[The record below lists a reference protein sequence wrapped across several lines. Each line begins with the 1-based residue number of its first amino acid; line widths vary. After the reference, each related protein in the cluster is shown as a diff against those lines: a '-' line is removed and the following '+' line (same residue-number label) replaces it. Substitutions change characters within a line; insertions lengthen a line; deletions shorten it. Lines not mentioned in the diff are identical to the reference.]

1 MTARLAFGLAMATLA
16 WTHVAFPIVLILR
29 SRLRARPIARKR
41 WTPSVSVIVAAHDE
55 AAHIADRLDN
65 LAAQDY
71 PADRLEV
78 VVASDGSTD
87 GTPGIAAGRDSVRV
101 LDLPRVGKPAALNAA
116 VMAASG
122 EIIVFTDANTV
133 FDANAIRAL
142 TEPFAD
148 PSVGGVAGDQR
159 YLPGDDSAGERGHW
173 ALDRVLKRAESA
185 AGNAVSAT
193 GAIYAI
199 RRALYDPVPPGVTD
213 DFYISTGV
221 VSRGSRLVFA
231 PTAIAW
237 ERVAA
242 GDRREYARKVRII
255 TQGLTALLHRRDLFD
270 VRRHGFYSIQLM
282 THKVLRRLS
291 AVPLLVIAVSTAL
304 MAPRDRRIRALLAAQ
319 TIVYG
324 LGIAGIVGGRRVAHV
339 RALTVPAFFCMVN
352 AAAIHALLNVAR
364 GRRIDRWQPTH
375 AGKRPRP

>member
-1 MTARLAFGLAMATLA
+1 MTARLAFGLAMATLL
-16 WTHVAFPIVLILR
+16 WTHAAFPIVLLVR
-29 SRLRARPIARKR
+29 SRLRPRPIAGDRS
-41 WTPSVSVIVAAHDE
+41 TPSVSVIVAAHDE
-55 AAHIADRLDN
+55 ATHIADRLDN

-71 PADRLEV
+71 PAERLEV

-87 GTPGIAAGRDSVRV
+87 GTPEIVAGRDSVRV

-116 VMAASG
+116 VGAASG
-122 EIIVFTDANTV
+122 EILVFTDANTV
-133 FDANAIRAL
+133 FDSNAVRAL

-159 YLPGDDSAGERGHW
+159 YLPGDDSAGERSHW
-173 ALDRVLKRAESA
+173 ALDRVLKHAESA
-185 AGNAVSAT
+185 SGNAVSAT

-221 VSRGSRLVFA
+221 VSRGYRLVFA
-231 PTAIAW
+231 PAAIAW

-270 VRRHGFYSIQLM
+270 VRRHGFYSIQLL
-282 THKVLRRLS
+282 THKVLRRLT
-291 AVPLLVIAVSTAL
+291 AVPLLVIATSTAL
-304 MAPRDRRIRALLAAQ
+304 LAPRDRRFGALLAAQ
-319 TIVYG
+319 AIVYG
-324 LGIAGIVGGRRVAHV
+324 LGLVGILGGQRVSRV
-339 RALTVPAFFCMVN
+339 RALTIPAFFCMVN
-352 AAAIHALLNVAR
+352 AAAIHALLNVVR
-364 GRRIDRWQPTH
+364 GRRIDRWEPTH